1 MTATQAQKDELR
13 WKLADTTANYFTDA
27 QLAVL
32 IERYPVDD
40 DDGNEPDDDG
50 WTATYDLN
58 AAAADGWDEKVM
70 AISDSSFDFSADG
83 STYNRSQRLQA
94 YRQNAATFRS
104 RSYAQSVQPA
114 KAPREQAPEEG
125 APFNAP
131 EEED

>member
-1 MTATQAQKDELR
+1 MSATQAQKDELR
-13 WKLADTTANYFTDA
+13 GKLADTKANYFTDA

-50 WTATYDLN
+50 WTETYDLN
-58 AAAADGWDEKVM
+58 AAAGDGWDEKVM

-83 STYNRSQRLQA
+83 ATYSRSQRLEA
-94 YRQNAATFRS
+94 YRRNASYYRS
-104 RSYAQSVQPA
+104 RSCAETVLPA

-125 APFNAP
+125 QPFNAAA
-131 EEED
+131 EDD